1 MPSYFICV
9 GQGQSQVE
17 LLLPTSSS
25 HSYCETCMRVI
36 VPLFRLLAKIDVLLR
51 ITRYGSS
58 NLVTGQSYYNN
69 MPATNLK
76 KKFEKRNYL

>member
-25 HSYCETCMRVI
+25 HSYCETCMRAI

-51 ITRYGSS
+51 ITRYRSS

-76 KKFEKRNYL
+76 KKFEKRN